1 MVLRQND
8 VGNLLKFQLRQ
19 GSQPVPIQGA
29 TITLV
34 GTRSDGTSFGGA
46 CQILDAAQGKFQ
58 YVVQAQDT
66 QKIGINFFSI
76 TVEIGGTRAT
86 LPRYGNE
93 RFEVA
98 P

>member
-29 TITLV
+29 TITLI

-66 QKIGINFFSI
+66 ATPCIGFFSI
-76 TVEIGGTRAT
+76 RVSIGGTIAT

-93 RFEVA
+93 RLEIL